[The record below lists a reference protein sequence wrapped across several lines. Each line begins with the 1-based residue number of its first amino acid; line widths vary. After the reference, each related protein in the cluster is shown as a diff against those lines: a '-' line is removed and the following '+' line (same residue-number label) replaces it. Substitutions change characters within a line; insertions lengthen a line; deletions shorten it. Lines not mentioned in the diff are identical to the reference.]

1 MKKYHVYTYATH
13 SQGMYEQLI
22 SESGIRVLS
31 VHQRSSDDSW
41 TFGCLGDMV
50 ICVAEWEDRNGQ
62 AEEEE
67 EWPSENHTRKTK
79 KRTLERRKR
88 ESKETAPLNTESPK
102 RVQRDHTTKHRESKD
117 DRP

>member
-1 MKKYHVYTYATH
+1 
-13 SQGMYEQLI
+13 
-22 SESGIRVLS
+22 
-31 VHQRSSDDSW
+31 
-41 TFGCLGDMV
+41 MV